1 MCAQVA
7 TWTHVW
13 KRIFIVQII
22 FLFRWLALES
32 VHKWNSFRFVNRIVC
47 SQYVSNWGFLLLNKK
62 YRESR
67 HLTFIFSFPCPQALL
82 GIAQVLRLSTVNY
95 TALLSGYFPVPASQ
109 IHRLFSLGRQEQ
121 PSHIYLVLLLCLL
134 IICFTLSWNNIE
146 ANIKAA
152 DTAPGRLFIVFALSV
167 LT

>member
-1 MCAQVA
+1 
-7 TWTHVW
+7 
-13 KRIFIVQII
+13 
-22 FLFRWLALES
+22 
-32 VHKWNSFRFVNRIVC
+32 
-47 SQYVSNWGFLLLNKK
+47 
-62 YRESR
+62 
-67 HLTFIFSFPCPQALL
+67 LTFIFSFPCPQALL

-121 PSHIYLVLLLCLL
+121 ASHIYLVLLLCLL

-152 DTAPGRLFIVFALSV
+152 DIAPGRLFIIFALSV